1 LAKKKLKRKMEK
13 VKFEIGESG
22 GSFCEESPYSHLLEY
37 GLIAYKSA
45 IVTITRE
52 TEEVER
58 RKPH

>member
-1 LAKKKLKRKMEK
+1 VLGPINL
-13 VKFEIGESG
+13 G
-22 GSFCEESPYSHLLEY
+22 GSIVLLPTAGELPVCLISLSLAY
-37 GLIAYKSA
+37 GILAYKSA